1 MTTASEAALSESVCR
16 DTKGLPRRFRS
27 PFLAIPKACGA
38 ISESRA
44 PSEPNGLFP
53 RNGTSDYALSVD
65 AFTSRTRRFARVF
78 VVMVRH
84 FTAGAERDII
94 LVVE

>member
-1 MTTASEAALSESVCR
+1 M
-16 DTKGLPRRFRS
+16 
-27 PFLAIPKACGA
+27 PKACGA

-44 PSEPNGLFP
+44 PSEPNGLLP
-53 RNGTSDYALSVD
+53 RNGTSDYALSVN
-65 AFTSRTRRFARVF
+65 AFTSRTRRFAKIF

-94 LVVE
+94 LSVK